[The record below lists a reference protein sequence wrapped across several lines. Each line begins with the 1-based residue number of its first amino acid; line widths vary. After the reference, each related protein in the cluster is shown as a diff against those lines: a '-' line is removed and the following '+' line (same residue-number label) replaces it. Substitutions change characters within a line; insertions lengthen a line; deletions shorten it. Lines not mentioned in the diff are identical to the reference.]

1 MASPYRSRGTSI
13 LATAVASAMAAI
25 LVTPPMAT
33 AAHTGISDTPGTPAP
48 TPQTALVV
56 GGTSFPTLSESFMS
70 SFTTTFSANLINV
83 GYPAT
88 IAPPFDGSYT
98 LGDSIAAG
106 SDILM
111 ELITA
116 TYAVG
121 THLVVWGIS
130 QGALVLNVTQ
140 QLLLND
146 PSAPPPSA
154 LTFVRV
160 ADPAQASTGM
170 LNFAPDLAL
179 SKLLHF
185 SMRTAPSESQY
196 NTITITNEYDGFADF
211 PDKWGPLA
219 VLNSFAGLF
228 HRHGQ
233 TAWVD
238 VASVPEKNI
247 TTTMNS
253 LGATTTNYLVPA
265 TFLPITQPLREVG
278 VPSPVVDELDRFLRP
293 MIDAAY
299 TRNDPPPSNGPSSG
313 AELLEV
319 APLGVK
325 PLKRERLGSPRMPST
340 YSLAQRKETSVPT
353 ASASSSSS
361 AYSRIS
367 ASRAR

>member
-1 MASPYRSRGTSI
+1 MASPHCLRGASI
-13 LATAVASAMAAI
+13 FTTAVASAMAAI
-25 LVTPPMAT
+25 LVTSPMAT
-33 AAHTGISDTPGTPAP
+33 AAHTGIAGTPGTPAP

-56 GGTSFPTLSESFMS
+56 GGTYSPTMSQSFMS
-70 SFTTTFSANLINV
+70 AFTSTFSTNLINV
-83 GYPAT
+83 GYPAA

-98 LGDSIAAG
+98 LGDSITAG
-106 SDILM
+106 SNNLM
-111 ELITA
+111 ALITA

-196 NTITITNEYDGFADF
+196 STITITNEYDGFADF

-219 VLNSFAGLF
+219 VLNASAGLF
-228 HRHGQ
+228 HRHAE

-238 VASVPEKNI
+238 LASVPDRNI
-247 TTTMNS
+247 TTTVNS

-265 TFLPITQPLREVG
+265 TFLPITKPLREVG
-278 VPSPVVDELDRFLRP
+278 VPSPVVDALDRFLKP

-299 TRNDPPPSNGPSSG
+299 TRNDPPPSNNSFSETAPS
-313 AELLEV
+313 ET

-340 YSLAQRKETSVPT
+340 YSLAQRKETTVST
-353 ASASSSSS
+353 ASAESSRSSN
-361 AYSRIS
+361 SRIS
-367 ASRAR
+367 ASRGR